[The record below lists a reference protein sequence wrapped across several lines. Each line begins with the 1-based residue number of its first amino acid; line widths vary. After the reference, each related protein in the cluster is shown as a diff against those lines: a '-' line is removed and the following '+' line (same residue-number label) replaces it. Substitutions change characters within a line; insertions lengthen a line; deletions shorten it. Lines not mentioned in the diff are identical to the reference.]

1 MGIELKPVR
10 TGSFPL
16 MNIAEDYG
24 LPLDVV
30 YPYADGV
37 RQNELRFVMGAEQN
51 NDDVRHIRAMPRR
64 RCCWT
69 SRRSCISTMRC
80 APRFTI
86 SWLSRSG
93 SRRRRATEF

>member
-51 NDDVRHIRAMPRR
+51 NDDVRHIRAYAEAAMLLDKSTFVHFHYAL
-64 RCCWT
+64 CAQVHDFLVEQKWIEAT
-69 SRRSCISTMRC
+69 SRN
-80 APRFTI
+80 
-86 SWLSRSG
+86 
-93 SRRRRATEF
+93 